1 MPFEIEF
8 DERAFKEWQRLDKTI
23 REQFK
28 KKLQENPY
36 VESSRLHGD
45 LAGCFKIKLR
55 ASGFRLIYKVL
66 DGKLVILVI
75 AVGKREDSKA
85 YEAANQRLS
94 KSTPSC
100 PIQSSDT

>member
-1 MPFEIEF
+1 MTFEIEF
-8 DERAFKEWQRLDKTI
+8 DERAFREWQRLDKTI

-28 KKLQENPY
+28 KKLKKLQENPY

-66 DGKLVILVI
+66 DGQLVILVI
-75 AVGKREDSKA
+75 AIGKREDSKA
-85 YEAANQRLS
+85 YETATQRIS
-94 KSTPSC
+94 E
-100 PIQSSDT
+100 